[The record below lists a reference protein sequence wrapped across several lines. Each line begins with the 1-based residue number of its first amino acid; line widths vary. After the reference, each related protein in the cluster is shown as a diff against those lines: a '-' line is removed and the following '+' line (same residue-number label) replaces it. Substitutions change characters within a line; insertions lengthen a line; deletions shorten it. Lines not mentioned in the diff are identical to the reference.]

1 MTDQT
6 TFHFTLGPVQG
17 FVAQARR
24 TRDFWAGS
32 FLLSWLAGAAM
43 QAVKTQGG
51 EIKFPKPEDGYLD
64 WLTGKGQGEAPRQG
78 CIPNRFKAIQARVPS
93 DFDPLNVEQAVRCAW
108 SVLAEAVWQR
118 DLQPHVPDP
127 AQARAIWERQCEQF
141 WDIAWALGDDNALLD
156 RRKNWRT
163 QLPPDEAGVKCSMMA
178 GWQELS
184 GAAHP
189 KDERRNAFWE
199 PLRKEFNRDF
209 DPDEALCA
217 IAFIK
222 RRFVKGFADLRV
234 SMPGGWTLHGWRVD
248 GQMPSTL
255 DLAAAHWVEQL
266 NHTNHDAL
274 KSLSAAVESLLEVSP
289 LLGTSDGGLGKLRCV
304 HDTGQESL
312 KRLHS
317 SALFAHVL
325 DNRKLCPDR
334 ERVKAVG
341 QALKALDKQTSPA
354 PFYAILMM
362 DGDSLGQLLQSDPD
376 APPKISEA
384 LNTFTA
390 AVPDIVDDHS
400 GFLIYAG
407 GDDVLALLPLEDAL
421 GCATAI
427 RVSYLAAF
435 KQAFG
440 QDGGSTISAA
450 VIFAHVKIPLTR
462 MLRDAHHLLDEV
474 AKDATGRDALA
485 VRVVKASGE
494 ALQWARPWA
503 CAVSAIDPNQ
513 LEIQRL
519 ADEFAAQS
527 KGTTDTENRAA
538 FSNKF
543 FYKIRERFAFLNPSG
558 DQSSALFDEQDARS
572 LLAVDYLA
580 SGVNDG
586 RRDNDKLK
594 IAEAEQLIAPLLAQC
609 YPVKRYTATD
619 AARRTG
625 VPLTPPLSPRGEIR
639 RRFIDSRAWNPMA
652 RYWCVFSPK
661 KEPKPDERRHPTL
674 AVRSARH
681 LVFPRSARFRYQRQ
695 QCLEQPVS
703 APGAHRCRGVAD
715 PDR

>member
-1 MTDQT
+1 MTTPT

-43 QAVKTQGG
+43 QAVKEQGG
-51 EIKFPKPEDGYLD
+51 EIKFPKPEDGYLH

-78 CIPNRFKAIQARVPS
+78 CIPNRFKAIQAKVPS
-93 DFDPLNVEQAVRCAW
+93 DFDPLKIEQAVCGAW
-108 SVLAEAVWQR
+108 LALAEAVWQR

-127 AQARAIWERQCEQF
+127 EQARAIWERQCAQF
-141 WDIAWALGDDNALLD
+141 WDIAWALGNDDALLD

-184 GAAHP
+184 GATHP
-189 KDERRNAFWE
+189 KDERLTAFWKPFRE

-255 DLAAAHWVEQL
+255 DLAAAHWVAQL
-266 NHTNHDAL
+266 NNVHEDVL
-274 KSLSAAVESLLEVSP
+274 KSLAATVELLLEVSP

-304 HDTGQESL
+304 RDTGQESL

-334 ERVKAVG
+334 ERVKAVR
-341 QALKALDKQTSPA
+341 QALKALGQATPPS
-354 PFYAILMM
+354 PFYAILRM
-362 DGDSLGQLLQSDPD
+362 DGDSLGQLLQSDPE

-390 AVPDIVDDHS
+390 AVPKIVDDRN

-427 RVSYLAAF
+427 RASYLAAF
-435 KQAFG
+435 RQAFHG
-440 QDGGSTISAA
+440 DGRSTISAA
-450 VIFAHVKIPLTR
+450 VTFAHVKIPLTR
-462 MLRDAHHLLDEV
+462 MLRDSHQLLDDI

-485 VRVVKASGE
+485 VRVAKASGE
-494 ALQWARPWA
+494 ALQWARPWEKA
-503 CAVSAIDPNQ
+503 FCQTQPHR
-513 LEIQRL
+513 LEIECL
-519 ADEFAAQS
+519 ADDFANAANRS
-527 KGTTDTENRAA
+527 ADATDRAA
-538 FSNKF
+538 FSSKF
-543 FYKIRERFAFLNPSG
+543 FYKIRERFEFLNPSG
-558 DQSSALFDEQDARS
+558 DPSSALFNEQDARS

-586 RRDNDKLK
+586 RRDKLK
-594 IAEAEQLIAPLLAQC
+594 IADAERLIAPLLEQC
-609 YPVKRYTATD
+609 HPVTRLND
-619 AARRTG
+619 AG
-625 VPLTPPLSPRGEIR
+625 SLTFPLS
-639 RRFIDSRAWNPMA
+639 N
-652 RYWCVFSPK
+652 
-661 KEPKPDERRHPTL
+661 
-674 AVRSARH
+674 
-681 LVFPRSARFRYQRQ
+681 
-695 QCLEQPVS
+695 CLEPD
-703 APGAHRCRGVAD
+703 GALLVRFLAQKGVETQ
-715 PDR
+715 

>member
-1 MTDQT
+1 
-6 TFHFTLGPVQG
+6 
-17 FVAQARR
+17 
-24 TRDFWAGS
+24 
-32 FLLSWLAGAAM
+32 M
-43 QAVKTQGG
+43 QAVKAQGG

-64 WLTGKGQGEAPRQG
+64 WLTGKGRGEAPRQG
-78 CIPNRFKAIQARVPS
+78 CMPNRFKAIQAKVPS
-93 DFDPLNVEQAVRCAW
+93 DFAPLNVEQAVRRAW
-108 SVLAEAVWQR
+108 SALADAVWQR

-163 QLPPDEAGVKCSMMA
+163 QQPPDEAGVKCSMMA

-189 KDERRNAFWE
+189 NDPRLTDFWA
-199 PLRKEFNRDF
+199 PLRKAFPRDF
-209 DPDEALCA
+209 DPDETLCA
-217 IAFIK
+217 IAFVK
-222 RRFVKGFADLRV
+222 RRFIPGFADIAAT
-234 SMPGGWTLHGWRVD
+234 MPGGWTLHGWKVD
-248 GQMPSTL
+248 SQMPSTL
-255 DLAAAHWVEQL
+255 DLAAAHWVARLADSNANVEAL
-266 NHTNHDAL
+266 TKLHAATEALLDA
-274 KSLSAAVESLLEVSP
+274 SP
-289 LLGTSDGGLGKLRCV
+289 RLGVSDGGLGKLRCV
-304 HDTGQESL
+304 RESDPPTL

-325 DNRKLCPDR
+325 DNGTLCPDR
-334 ERVKAVG
+334 ERVKAMK
-341 QALKALDKQTSPA
+341 QALKALGKQTSPA

-362 DGDSLGQLLQSDPD
+362 DGDSLGQLLQSNRD
-376 APPKISEA
+376 APPKISAA

-390 AVPDIVDDHS
+390 AVPRIVDDHS

-474 AKDATGRDALA
+474 AKDATGRDAVA

-580 SGVNDG
+580 SGVNEG

-625 VPLTPPLSPRGEIR
+625 VPLAPSLSPRGEGETAAFYR
-639 RRFIDSRAWNPMA
+639 QPRLEPDGALLVRF
-652 RYWCVFSPK
+652 
-661 KEPKPDERRHPTL
+661 L
-674 AVRSARH
+674 A
-681 LVFPRSARFRYQRQ
+681 QK
-695 QCLEQPVS
+695 
-703 APGAHRCRGVAD
+703 GAENR
-715 PDR
+715 